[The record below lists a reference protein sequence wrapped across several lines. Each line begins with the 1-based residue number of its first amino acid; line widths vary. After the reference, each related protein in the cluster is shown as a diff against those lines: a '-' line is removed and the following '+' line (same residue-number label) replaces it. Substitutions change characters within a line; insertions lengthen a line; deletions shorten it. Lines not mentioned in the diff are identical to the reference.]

1 MFYTKKK
8 LIILIIIS
16 IIFFILTY
24 IDVRSENINKIT
36 GFAKVVDG
44 DTIKI
49 NSKKIR
55 LYGIDAPEKK
65 QKCKKTYL
73 TISFMSFTKDYM
85 CGEVSTQKLIKK
97 INKQKLNCNIL
108 DVDRYKR
115 LIGECF
121 KRNINLNSWM
131 VSNGYAVAY
140 RKYSKK
146 YVSDEINAK
155 NNKTPISIEKSEI
168 KIKLL
173 CYPRIL
179 GYVFNPLSI
188 FFVYDE
194 NDYLI
199 SILYEVKNTFGEQH
213 TYVFKTSS
221 YNSNVE
227 NNCEKKFYVSPF
239 MDLSSKYF
247 FKILDPNK
255 KLSIII
261 NQIDNQG
268 KLLYASQN
276 GIK

>member
-16 IIFFILTY
+16 SIFFILTY
-24 IDVRSENINKIT
+24 NDVRSENINKIS

-85 CGEVSTQKLIKK
+85 CGEISTQKLIKK

-131 VSNGYAVAY
+131 VSNGFAVAY

-155 NNKTPISIEKSEI
+155 NNK
-168 KIKLL
+168 
-173 CYPRIL
+173 L
-179 GYVFNPLSI
+179 GI
-188 FFVYDE
+188 W
-194 NDYLI
+194 
-199 SILYEVKNTFGEQH
+199 
-213 TYVFKTSS
+213 
-221 YNSNVE
+221 
-227 NNCEKKFYVSPF
+227 
-239 MDLSSKYF
+239 
-247 FKILDPNK
+247 
-255 KLSIII
+255 
-261 NQIDNQG
+261 QG
-268 KLLYASQN
+268 KFEMPWDYRRKN
-276 GIK
+276 

>member
-16 IIFFILTY
+16 SIFFILTY
-24 IDVRSENINKIT
+24 NDVRSENINKIS
-36 GFAKVVDG
+36 GFAKIVDG

-97 INKQKLNCNIL
+97 INKQKLNCNIT

-146 YVSDEINAK
+146 YVLDEINAK
-155 NNKTPISIEKSEI
+155 NNK
-168 KIKLL
+168 
-173 CYPRIL
+173 L
-179 GYVFNPLSI
+179 GI
-188 FFVYDE
+188 W
-194 NDYLI
+194 
-199 SILYEVKNTFGEQH
+199 
-213 TYVFKTSS
+213 
-221 YNSNVE
+221 
-227 NNCEKKFYVSPF
+227 
-239 MDLSSKYF
+239 
-247 FKILDPNK
+247 
-255 KLSIII
+255 
-261 NQIDNQG
+261 QG
-268 KLLYASQN
+268 KFEMPWDYRRKN
-276 GIK
+276 

>member
-16 IIFFILTY
+16 SIFFILTY
-24 IDVRSENINKIT
+24 NDVRSENINKIS

-85 CGEVSTQKLIKK
+85 CGEVSTEKLIKK

-121 KRNINLNSWM
+121 MRNINLNSWM

-140 RKYSKK
+140 TKYSKK

-155 NNKTPISIEKSEI
+155 NNK
-168 KIKLL
+168 
-173 CYPRIL
+173 L
-179 GYVFNPLSI
+179 GI
-188 FFVYDE
+188 W
-194 NDYLI
+194 
-199 SILYEVKNTFGEQH
+199 
-213 TYVFKTSS
+213 
-221 YNSNVE
+221 
-227 NNCEKKFYVSPF
+227 
-239 MDLSSKYF
+239 
-247 FKILDPNK
+247 
-255 KLSIII
+255 
-261 NQIDNQG
+261 QG
-268 KLLYASQN
+268 KFEMPWDYRRKN
-276 GIK
+276 

>member
-16 IIFFILTY
+16 SIFFIVTY
-24 IDVRSENINKIT
+24 NDVRSENINKIS

-73 TISFMSFTKDYM
+73 TISFMSFTKDYV

-155 NNKTPISIEKSEI
+155 NNK
-168 KIKLL
+168 
-173 CYPRIL
+173 L
-179 GYVFNPLSI
+179 GI
-188 FFVYDE
+188 W
-194 NDYLI
+194 
-199 SILYEVKNTFGEQH
+199 
-213 TYVFKTSS
+213 
-221 YNSNVE
+221 
-227 NNCEKKFYVSPF
+227 
-239 MDLSSKYF
+239 
-247 FKILDPNK
+247 
-255 KLSIII
+255 
-261 NQIDNQG
+261 QG
-268 KLLYASQN
+268 KFEMPWDYRRKN
-276 GIK
+276 

>member
-16 IIFFILTY
+16 SIFFILTY
-24 IDVRSENINKIT
+24 KDVRSENINKIS

-155 NNKTPISIEKSEI
+155 NNK
-168 KIKLL
+168 
-173 CYPRIL
+173 L
-179 GYVFNPLSI
+179 GI
-188 FFVYDE
+188 W
-194 NDYLI
+194 
-199 SILYEVKNTFGEQH
+199 
-213 TYVFKTSS
+213 
-221 YNSNVE
+221 
-227 NNCEKKFYVSPF
+227 
-239 MDLSSKYF
+239 
-247 FKILDPNK
+247 
-255 KLSIII
+255 
-261 NQIDNQG
+261 QG
-268 KLLYASQN
+268 KFEMPWDYRR
-276 GIK
+276 KD

>member
-16 IIFFILTY
+16 SIFFILTY
-24 IDVRSENINKIT
+24 NDVRSENINKIS

-85 CGEVSTQKLIKK
+85 CGELSTQKLIKK

-155 NNKTPISIEKSEI
+155 N
-168 KIKLL
+168 
-173 CYPRIL
+173 
-179 GYVFNPLSI
+179 
-188 FFVYDE
+188 
-194 NDYLI
+194 
-199 SILYEVKNTFGEQH
+199 
-213 TYVFKTSS
+213 
-221 YNSNVE
+221 
-227 NNCEKKFYVSPF
+227 
-239 MDLSSKYF
+239 
-247 FKILDPNK
+247 K
-255 KLSIII
+255 KLGIW
-261 NQIDNQG
+261 QG
-268 KLLYASQN
+268 KFEMPWDYRRKN
-276 GIK
+276 

>member
-16 IIFFILTY
+16 SIFFILTY
-24 IDVRSENINKIT
+24 NDVRSENINKIS
-36 GFAKVVDG
+36 GFAKVIDG

-146 YVSDEINAK
+146 YVTDEINAK
-155 NNKTPISIEKSEI
+155 NNK
-168 KIKLL
+168 
-173 CYPRIL
+173 L
-179 GYVFNPLSI
+179 GI
-188 FFVYDE
+188 W
-194 NDYLI
+194 
-199 SILYEVKNTFGEQH
+199 
-213 TYVFKTSS
+213 
-221 YNSNVE
+221 
-227 NNCEKKFYVSPF
+227 
-239 MDLSSKYF
+239 
-247 FKILDPNK
+247 
-255 KLSIII
+255 
-261 NQIDNQG
+261 QG
-268 KLLYASQN
+268 KFEMPWDYRRKN
-276 GIK
+276 

>member
-16 IIFFILTY
+16 SIFFIVKY
-24 IDVRSENINKIT
+24 NDVRSENINKIS

-155 NNKTPISIEKSEI
+155 NNK
-168 KIKLL
+168 
-173 CYPRIL
+173 L
-179 GYVFNPLSI
+179 GI
-188 FFVYDE
+188 W
-194 NDYLI
+194 
-199 SILYEVKNTFGEQH
+199 
-213 TYVFKTSS
+213 
-221 YNSNVE
+221 
-227 NNCEKKFYVSPF
+227 
-239 MDLSSKYF
+239 
-247 FKILDPNK
+247 
-255 KLSIII
+255 
-261 NQIDNQG
+261 QG
-268 KLLYASQN
+268 KFEMPWDYRRKN
-276 GIK
+276 

>member
-16 IIFFILTY
+16 TIFFILTY
-24 IDVRSENINKIT
+24 NDVRSENLNKIS

-65 QKCKKTYL
+65 QKCKKIYL

-131 VSNGYAVAY
+131 VSNGFAVAY

-155 NNKTPISIEKSEI
+155 NNK
-168 KIKLL
+168 
-173 CYPRIL
+173 L
-179 GYVFNPLSI
+179 GI
-188 FFVYDE
+188 W
-194 NDYLI
+194 
-199 SILYEVKNTFGEQH
+199 
-213 TYVFKTSS
+213 
-221 YNSNVE
+221 
-227 NNCEKKFYVSPF
+227 
-239 MDLSSKYF
+239 
-247 FKILDPNK
+247 
-255 KLSIII
+255 
-261 NQIDNQG
+261 QG
-268 KLLYASQN
+268 KFEMPWDYRRKN
-276 GIK
+276 

>member
-16 IIFFILTY
+16 SIFFILTY
-24 IDVRSENINKIT
+24 NDVRSENINKIS

-97 INKQKLNCNIL
+97 INNQKLNCNIL

-155 NNKTPISIEKSEI
+155 NNK
-168 KIKLL
+168 
-173 CYPRIL
+173 L
-179 GYVFNPLSI
+179 GI
-188 FFVYDE
+188 W
-194 NDYLI
+194 
-199 SILYEVKNTFGEQH
+199 
-213 TYVFKTSS
+213 
-221 YNSNVE
+221 
-227 NNCEKKFYVSPF
+227 
-239 MDLSSKYF
+239 
-247 FKILDPNK
+247 
-255 KLSIII
+255 
-261 NQIDNQG
+261 QG
-268 KLLYASQN
+268 KFEMPWDYRRKN
-276 GIK
+276 

>member
-16 IIFFILTY
+16 SIFFILTY
-24 IDVRSENINKIT
+24 NDVRSENINKIS

-140 RKYSKK
+140 RKYSEK

-155 NNKTPISIEKSEI
+155 KNK
-168 KIKLL
+168 
-173 CYPRIL
+173 L
-179 GYVFNPLSI
+179 GI
-188 FFVYDE
+188 W
-194 NDYLI
+194 
-199 SILYEVKNTFGEQH
+199 
-213 TYVFKTSS
+213 
-221 YNSNVE
+221 
-227 NNCEKKFYVSPF
+227 
-239 MDLSSKYF
+239 
-247 FKILDPNK
+247 
-255 KLSIII
+255 
-261 NQIDNQG
+261 QG
-268 KLLYASQN
+268 KFEMPWDYRRKN
-276 GIK
+276 

>member
-1 MFYTKKK
+1 MFFTKKK

-16 IIFFILTY
+16 SIFFILTY
-24 IDVRSENINKIT
+24 NDVRSENINKIS

-85 CGEVSTQKLIKK
+85 CGELATQKLIKK

-155 NNKTPISIEKSEI
+155 INK
-168 KIKLL
+168 
-173 CYPRIL
+173 L
-179 GYVFNPLSI
+179 GI
-188 FFVYDE
+188 W
-194 NDYLI
+194 
-199 SILYEVKNTFGEQH
+199 
-213 TYVFKTSS
+213 
-221 YNSNVE
+221 
-227 NNCEKKFYVSPF
+227 
-239 MDLSSKYF
+239 
-247 FKILDPNK
+247 
-255 KLSIII
+255 
-261 NQIDNQG
+261 QG
-268 KLLYASQN
+268 KFEMPWDYRRKN
-276 GIK
+276 

>member
-36 GFAKVVDG
+36 GFAKVIDG

-155 NNKTPISIEKSEI
+155 NNK
-168 KIKLL
+168 
-173 CYPRIL
+173 L
-179 GYVFNPLSI
+179 GI
-188 FFVYDE
+188 W
-194 NDYLI
+194 
-199 SILYEVKNTFGEQH
+199 
-213 TYVFKTSS
+213 
-221 YNSNVE
+221 
-227 NNCEKKFYVSPF
+227 
-239 MDLSSKYF
+239 
-247 FKILDPNK
+247 
-255 KLSIII
+255 
-261 NQIDNQG
+261 QG
-268 KLLYASQN
+268 KFEMPWDYRRKN
-276 GIK
+276 

>member
-16 IIFFILTY
+16 SIFFILTY
-24 IDVRSENINKIT
+24 NDVRSENINKIS

-97 INKQKLNCNIL
+97 INKQKLNCNII

-140 RKYSKK
+140 RRYSKK

-155 NNKTPISIEKSEI
+155 N
-168 KIKLL
+168 
-173 CYPRIL
+173 
-179 GYVFNPLSI
+179 
-188 FFVYDE
+188 
-194 NDYLI
+194 
-199 SILYEVKNTFGEQH
+199 
-213 TYVFKTSS
+213 
-221 YNSNVE
+221 
-227 NNCEKKFYVSPF
+227 
-239 MDLSSKYF
+239 
-247 FKILDPNK
+247 K
-255 KLSIII
+255 KLGIW
-261 NQIDNQG
+261 QG
-268 KLLYASQN
+268 KFEMPWDYRRKN
-276 GIK
+276 

>member
-16 IIFFILTY
+16 SIFFILTY
-24 IDVRSENINKIT
+24 NDVRSENLNKIS

-155 NNKTPISIEKSEI
+155 N
-168 KIKLL
+168 
-173 CYPRIL
+173 
-179 GYVFNPLSI
+179 
-188 FFVYDE
+188 
-194 NDYLI
+194 
-199 SILYEVKNTFGEQH
+199 
-213 TYVFKTSS
+213 
-221 YNSNVE
+221 
-227 NNCEKKFYVSPF
+227 
-239 MDLSSKYF
+239 
-247 FKILDPNK
+247 K
-255 KLSIII
+255 KLGIW
-261 NQIDNQG
+261 QG
-268 KLLYASQN
+268 KFEMPWDYRRKN
-276 GIK
+276 

>member
-16 IIFFILTY
+16 SIFFILTY
-24 IDVRSENINKIT
+24 NDVRSENINKIS

-108 DVDRYKR
+108 NVDRYKR

-155 NNKTPISIEKSEI
+155 NNK
-168 KIKLL
+168 
-173 CYPRIL
+173 L
-179 GYVFNPLSI
+179 GI
-188 FFVYDE
+188 W
-194 NDYLI
+194 
-199 SILYEVKNTFGEQH
+199 
-213 TYVFKTSS
+213 
-221 YNSNVE
+221 
-227 NNCEKKFYVSPF
+227 
-239 MDLSSKYF
+239 
-247 FKILDPNK
+247 
-255 KLSIII
+255 
-261 NQIDNQG
+261 QG
-268 KLLYASQN
+268 KFEMPWDYRRKN
-276 GIK
+276 

>member
-16 IIFFILTY
+16 SIFFILTY
-24 IDVRSENINKIT
+24 NDVRSENINKIS

-65 QKCKKTYL
+65 QKCKKIYL

-131 VSNGYAVAY
+131 VSNGFAVAY

-155 NNKTPISIEKSEI
+155 NNK
-168 KIKLL
+168 
-173 CYPRIL
+173 L
-179 GYVFNPLSI
+179 GI
-188 FFVYDE
+188 W
-194 NDYLI
+194 
-199 SILYEVKNTFGEQH
+199 
-213 TYVFKTSS
+213 
-221 YNSNVE
+221 
-227 NNCEKKFYVSPF
+227 
-239 MDLSSKYF
+239 
-247 FKILDPNK
+247 
-255 KLSIII
+255 
-261 NQIDNQG
+261 QG
-268 KLLYASQN
+268 KFEMPWDFRRKN
-276 GIK
+276 

>member
-36 GFAKVVDG
+36 GFAKVIDG

-65 QKCKKTYL
+65 QKCKKIYL

-155 NNKTPISIEKSEI
+155 NNK
-168 KIKLL
+168 
-173 CYPRIL
+173 L
-179 GYVFNPLSI
+179 GI
-188 FFVYDE
+188 W
-194 NDYLI
+194 
-199 SILYEVKNTFGEQH
+199 
-213 TYVFKTSS
+213 
-221 YNSNVE
+221 
-227 NNCEKKFYVSPF
+227 
-239 MDLSSKYF
+239 
-247 FKILDPNK
+247 
-255 KLSIII
+255 
-261 NQIDNQG
+261 QG
-268 KLLYASQN
+268 KFEMPWDYRRKN
-276 GIK
+276 

>member
-16 IIFFILTY
+16 IIFFIFTY

-85 CGEVSTQKLIKK
+85 CGEISTEKLIKK

-131 VSNGYAVAY
+131 VSNGFAVAY

-155 NNKTPISIEKSEI
+155 NNK
-168 KIKLL
+168 
-173 CYPRIL
+173 L
-179 GYVFNPLSI
+179 GI
-188 FFVYDE
+188 W
-194 NDYLI
+194 
-199 SILYEVKNTFGEQH
+199 
-213 TYVFKTSS
+213 
-221 YNSNVE
+221 
-227 NNCEKKFYVSPF
+227 
-239 MDLSSKYF
+239 
-247 FKILDPNK
+247 
-255 KLSIII
+255 
-261 NQIDNQG
+261 QG
-268 KLLYASQN
+268 KFEMPWDYRRKN
-276 GIK
+276 

>member
-1 MFYTKKK
+1 MFFTKKK

-16 IIFFILTY
+16 SIFFILTY
-24 IDVRSENINKIT
+24 NDVRSENINKIS

-97 INKQKLNCNIL
+97 INKQKLNCDIL

-155 NNKTPISIEKSEI
+155 NNK
-168 KIKLL
+168 
-173 CYPRIL
+173 L
-179 GYVFNPLSI
+179 GI
-188 FFVYDE
+188 W
-194 NDYLI
+194 
-199 SILYEVKNTFGEQH
+199 
-213 TYVFKTSS
+213 
-221 YNSNVE
+221 
-227 NNCEKKFYVSPF
+227 
-239 MDLSSKYF
+239 
-247 FKILDPNK
+247 
-255 KLSIII
+255 
-261 NQIDNQG
+261 QG
-268 KLLYASQN
+268 KFEMPWDYRRKN
-276 GIK
+276 

>member
-85 CGEVSTQKLIKK
+85 CGEVSTEKLIKK

-121 KRNINLNSWM
+121 KRNLNLNSWM

-155 NNKTPISIEKSEI
+155 NNK
-168 KIKLL
+168 
-173 CYPRIL
+173 L
-179 GYVFNPLSI
+179 GI
-188 FFVYDE
+188 W
-194 NDYLI
+194 
-199 SILYEVKNTFGEQH
+199 
-213 TYVFKTSS
+213 
-221 YNSNVE
+221 
-227 NNCEKKFYVSPF
+227 
-239 MDLSSKYF
+239 
-247 FKILDPNK
+247 
-255 KLSIII
+255 
-261 NQIDNQG
+261 QG
-268 KLLYASQN
+268 KFEMPWDYRRKN
-276 GIK
+276 

>member
-16 IIFFILTY
+16 SIFFILTY
-24 IDVRSENINKIT
+24 NDVKSENINKIS

-97 INKQKLNCNIL
+97 INNQKLNCNII

-155 NNKTPISIEKSEI
+155 N
-168 KIKLL
+168 
-173 CYPRIL
+173 
-179 GYVFNPLSI
+179 
-188 FFVYDE
+188 
-194 NDYLI
+194 
-199 SILYEVKNTFGEQH
+199 
-213 TYVFKTSS
+213 
-221 YNSNVE
+221 
-227 NNCEKKFYVSPF
+227 
-239 MDLSSKYF
+239 
-247 FKILDPNK
+247 K
-255 KLSIII
+255 KLGIWK
-261 NQIDNQG
+261 G
-268 KLLYASQN
+268 KFEMPWDYRRKN
-276 GIK
+276 

>member
-16 IIFFILTY
+16 SIFFILTY
-24 IDVRSENINKIT
+24 NDVRSENINKIS

-85 CGEVSTQKLIKK
+85 CGDVSTEKLIKK

-121 KRNINLNSWM
+121 KKNINLNSWM

-155 NNKTPISIEKSEI
+155 NNK
-168 KIKLL
+168 
-173 CYPRIL
+173 L
-179 GYVFNPLSI
+179 GI
-188 FFVYDE
+188 W
-194 NDYLI
+194 
-199 SILYEVKNTFGEQH
+199 
-213 TYVFKTSS
+213 
-221 YNSNVE
+221 
-227 NNCEKKFYVSPF
+227 
-239 MDLSSKYF
+239 
-247 FKILDPNK
+247 
-255 KLSIII
+255 
-261 NQIDNQG
+261 QG
-268 KLLYASQN
+268 KFEMPWDYRRKN
-276 GIK
+276 

>member
-16 IIFFILTY
+16 SIFFIVTY
-24 IDVRSENINKIT
+24 NDVRSENINKIS

-73 TISFMSFTKDYM
+73 TISFMSFTKEYM
-85 CGEVSTQKLIKK
+85 CGEVSTEKLIKK
-97 INKQKLNCNIL
+97 INKQKLKCNIL

-121 KRNINLNSWM
+121 KKNINLNSWM

-155 NNKTPISIEKSEI
+155 NNK
-168 KIKLL
+168 
-173 CYPRIL
+173 L
-179 GYVFNPLSI
+179 GI
-188 FFVYDE
+188 W
-194 NDYLI
+194 
-199 SILYEVKNTFGEQH
+199 
-213 TYVFKTSS
+213 
-221 YNSNVE
+221 
-227 NNCEKKFYVSPF
+227 
-239 MDLSSKYF
+239 
-247 FKILDPNK
+247 
-255 KLSIII
+255 
-261 NQIDNQG
+261 QG
-268 KLLYASQN
+268 KFEMPWDYRRKN
-276 GIK
+276 

>member
-16 IIFFILTY
+16 SIFFILTY
-24 IDVRSENINKIT
+24 NDVRSENINKIS

-97 INKQKLNCNIL
+97 INKQKLNCNII

-155 NNKTPISIEKSEI
+155 KNK
-168 KIKLL
+168 
-173 CYPRIL
+173 L
-179 GYVFNPLSI
+179 GI
-188 FFVYDE
+188 W
-194 NDYLI
+194 
-199 SILYEVKNTFGEQH
+199 
-213 TYVFKTSS
+213 
-221 YNSNVE
+221 
-227 NNCEKKFYVSPF
+227 
-239 MDLSSKYF
+239 
-247 FKILDPNK
+247 
-255 KLSIII
+255 
-261 NQIDNQG
+261 QG
-268 KLLYASQN
+268 KFEMPWDYRRKN
-276 GIK
+276 

>member
-16 IIFFILTY
+16 SIFFILTY
-24 IDVRSENINKIT
+24 NDVRSENINKIS

-85 CGEVSTQKLIKK
+85 CGEVSTQKLIIK

-108 DVDRYKR
+108 DIDRYKR

-155 NNKTPISIEKSEI
+155 NNK
-168 KIKLL
+168 
-173 CYPRIL
+173 L
-179 GYVFNPLSI
+179 GI
-188 FFVYDE
+188 W
-194 NDYLI
+194 
-199 SILYEVKNTFGEQH
+199 
-213 TYVFKTSS
+213 
-221 YNSNVE
+221 
-227 NNCEKKFYVSPF
+227 
-239 MDLSSKYF
+239 
-247 FKILDPNK
+247 
-255 KLSIII
+255 
-261 NQIDNQG
+261 QG
-268 KLLYASQN
+268 KFEMPWDYRRKN
-276 GIK
+276 

>member
-16 IIFFILTY
+16 SIFFILTY
-24 IDVRSENINKIT
+24 NDVRSENINKIS

-155 NNKTPISIEKSEI
+155 NNK
-168 KIKLL
+168 
-173 CYPRIL
+173 L
-179 GYVFNPLSI
+179 GI
-188 FFVYDE
+188 W
-194 NDYLI
+194 
-199 SILYEVKNTFGEQH
+199 
-213 TYVFKTSS
+213 
-221 YNSNVE
+221 
-227 NNCEKKFYVSPF
+227 
-239 MDLSSKYF
+239 
-247 FKILDPNK
+247 
-255 KLSIII
+255 
-261 NQIDNQG
+261 QG
-268 KLLYASQN
+268 KFQMPWDYRRKN
-276 GIK
+276 

>member
-16 IIFFILTY
+16 SIFFILTY
-24 IDVRSENINKIT
+24 NDVRSENINKIS

-85 CGEVSTQKLIKK
+85 CGQISTQKLIKK
-97 INKQKLNCNIL
+97 INNQKLNCNII

-146 YVSDEINAK
+146 YVTDEINAK
-155 NNKTPISIEKSEI
+155 NNK
-168 KIKLL
+168 
-173 CYPRIL
+173 L
-179 GYVFNPLSI
+179 GI
-188 FFVYDE
+188 W
-194 NDYLI
+194 
-199 SILYEVKNTFGEQH
+199 
-213 TYVFKTSS
+213 
-221 YNSNVE
+221 
-227 NNCEKKFYVSPF
+227 
-239 MDLSSKYF
+239 
-247 FKILDPNK
+247 
-255 KLSIII
+255 
-261 NQIDNQG
+261 QG
-268 KLLYASQN
+268 KFEMPWDYRRKN
-276 GIK
+276 

>member
-16 IIFFILTY
+16 SIFFILTY
-24 IDVRSENINKIT
+24 NDVRSENINKIS

-85 CGEVSTQKLIKK
+85 CGELSTQKLIKK

-155 NNKTPISIEKSEI
+155 KNK
-168 KIKLL
+168 
-173 CYPRIL
+173 L
-179 GYVFNPLSI
+179 GI
-188 FFVYDE
+188 W
-194 NDYLI
+194 
-199 SILYEVKNTFGEQH
+199 
-213 TYVFKTSS
+213 
-221 YNSNVE
+221 
-227 NNCEKKFYVSPF
+227 
-239 MDLSSKYF
+239 
-247 FKILDPNK
+247 
-255 KLSIII
+255 
-261 NQIDNQG
+261 QG
-268 KLLYASQN
+268 KFEMPWDYRRKN
-276 GIK
+276 

>member
-16 IIFFILTY
+16 IIFFIFTY

-146 YVSDEINAK
+146 YVTDEINAK
-155 NNKTPISIEKSEI
+155 NNK
-168 KIKLL
+168 
-173 CYPRIL
+173 L
-179 GYVFNPLSI
+179 GI
-188 FFVYDE
+188 W
-194 NDYLI
+194 
-199 SILYEVKNTFGEQH
+199 
-213 TYVFKTSS
+213 
-221 YNSNVE
+221 
-227 NNCEKKFYVSPF
+227 
-239 MDLSSKYF
+239 
-247 FKILDPNK
+247 
-255 KLSIII
+255 
-261 NQIDNQG
+261 QG
-268 KLLYASQN
+268 KFEMPWDYRRKN
-276 GIK
+276 

>member
-65 QKCKKTYL
+65 QKCKKIYL
-73 TISFMSFTKDYM
+73 TISFMSFTKDYK

-108 DVDRYKR
+108 DIDRYKR

-155 NNKTPISIEKSEI
+155 NNK
-168 KIKLL
+168 
-173 CYPRIL
+173 L
-179 GYVFNPLSI
+179 GI
-188 FFVYDE
+188 W
-194 NDYLI
+194 
-199 SILYEVKNTFGEQH
+199 
-213 TYVFKTSS
+213 
-221 YNSNVE
+221 
-227 NNCEKKFYVSPF
+227 
-239 MDLSSKYF
+239 
-247 FKILDPNK
+247 
-255 KLSIII
+255 
-261 NQIDNQG
+261 QG
-268 KLLYASQN
+268 KFEMPWDYRRKN
-276 GIK
+276 

>member
-16 IIFFILTY
+16 SIFFILTY
-24 IDVRSENINKIT
+24 NDVRSENINKIS

-155 NNKTPISIEKSEI
+155 NNK
-168 KIKLL
+168 
-173 CYPRIL
+173 L
-179 GYVFNPLSI
+179 GI
-188 FFVYDE
+188 W
-194 NDYLI
+194 
-199 SILYEVKNTFGEQH
+199 
-213 TYVFKTSS
+213 
-221 YNSNVE
+221 
-227 NNCEKKFYVSPF
+227 
-239 MDLSSKYF
+239 
-247 FKILDPNK
+247 
-255 KLSIII
+255 
-261 NQIDNQG
+261 QG
-268 KLLYASQN
+268 KFEMPWDFRRKN
-276 GIK
+276 